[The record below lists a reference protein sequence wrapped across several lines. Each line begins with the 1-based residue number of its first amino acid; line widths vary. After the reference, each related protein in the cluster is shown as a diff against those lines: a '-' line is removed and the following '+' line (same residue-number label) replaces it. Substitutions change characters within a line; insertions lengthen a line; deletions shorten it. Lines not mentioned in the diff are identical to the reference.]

1 MRFNIVAAI
10 DANRGIGSK
19 NNLPWDLKGDM
30 NHFKTLTAQIPEDEY
45 FNYFNVVIMGR
56 KTWDSIPVKFKPLP
70 NRINIVLS
78 SQSPDNVIGDVK
90 NKHLVYVVNDWQD
103 VFNLVNKINKAGEIE
118 GINNEKPISINNL
131 FVIGGQK
138 IYESAINHPY
148 CDKLY
153 LTEVYHKY
161 EADTF
166 FPQLSDGRN
175 EYTLVDVS
183 EFQSDYDS
191 IIEETIYYRYFT
203 YQNNKYF
210 LENTVNENVINSLNV
225 IETELSGMSGIDNSK
240 LMTELR
246 DRLNRNGKYVNH
258 EEKRFLGFIKDIKE
272 NGITRTDRTGVGTVS
287 VFGRQLKYNLRD
299 TFPLM
304 TTKKMFLRGIFEE
317 LMMYLRG
324 QTDNK
329 ILQAKKIHIW
339 DGNTSREFLDKIGL
353 PHFEEGDMGAT
364 YGFNFRHYGGNY
376 EGCSK
381 EYGKECGFDQLEYA
395 IDLIKNNPTS
405 RRIIINLW
413 NPCTLNQVALP
424 SCLCQYQFYVDTIKK
439 ELHLQIYI
447 RSSDV
452 FLANNWNACTGALL
466 VNMICNLNDVDL
478 TPGDLTVVTGDTHLY
493 NTHLEAVDI
502 NLEREPRPFPKLV
515 LKSKKDRI
523 EDFNWE
529 DIAVYGYNP
538 YPNIKVEMAV

>member
-1 MRFNIVAAI
+1 MRFNIIAAL
-10 DANRGIGSK
+10 DSNRGIGTK

-30 NHFKTLTAQIPEDEY
+30 NHFKSLTAQIPEDDY
-45 FNYFNVVIMGR
+45 FNYMNVVIMGR
-56 KTWDSIPVKFKPLP
+56 KTWDSIPIKFKPLP

-78 SQSPDNVIGDVK
+78 SQTPDKVINGVK
-90 NKHLVYVVNDWQD
+90 NPHLVHVVSDWQD
-103 VFNLVNKINKAGEIE
+103 VFNLVNKINQVGEFDAIKS
-118 GINNEKPISINNL
+118 EKPISINNI

-161 EADTF
+161 ESDTF
-166 FPQLSDGRN
+166 FPKLSDGRN
-175 EYTLVDVS
+175 DYTLIDVS
-183 EFQSDYDS
+183 DYQSDYDS
-191 IIEETIYYRYFT
+191 IIEETVYYRYFT

-210 LENTVNENVINSLNV
+210 LENVVDEEVINSLNV
-225 IETELSGMSGIDNSK
+225 IETQLSKMNNGEELIKKLRNKLNNS
-240 LMTELR
+240 
-246 DRLNRNGKYVNH
+246 GKYVNN
-258 EEKRFLGFIKDIKE
+258 EEAKFLDFLRDIKQ
-272 NGITRTDRTGVGTVS
+272 NGISRTDRTGVGTIS
-287 VFGRQLKYNLRD
+287 VFGKQLKYNLRD

-329 ILQAKKIHIW
+329 ILQSKKIHIW

-353 PHFEEGDMGAT
+353 SHFEEGDMGAT
-364 YGFNFRHYGGNY
+364 YGFNFRHYGATY

-381 EYGKECGFDQLEYA
+381 DYNTQGFDQLYYA

-424 SCLCQYQFYVDTIKK
+424 SCLCQYQFYVNTVDK
-439 ELHLQIYI
+439 ELNLQIYI

-466 VNMICNLNDVDL
+466 VHMICNLNDIDL
-478 TPGDLTVVTGDTHLY
+478 TPGDLSVITGDTHLY
-493 NTHLEAVDI
+493 NTHLEGVNI

-515 LKSKKDRI
+515 IKNKKDKI

-529 DIAVYGYNP
+529 DIALYGYNP
-538 YPNIKVEMAV
+538 YPGIKVEMAV